1 MATPNQKTD
10 QTIERV
16 LTQDRYIFLDID
28 GVLIKKERP
37 HDRIDCNT
45 NDLRKFDFDR
55 QCANQFETVIRKH
68 KNAKIVISSSRRK
81 IFTLDTIKA
90 KFSKDIAARVVGA
103 TPLKS
108 YSVDK
113 YLRYQQVLDY
123 LRQHALENRPWVA
136 IDDSIEHF
144 PPEAPVIMTDPF
156 EGFDE
161 VAALELEHTLCATS
175 ILVMLSAS

>member
-10 QTIERV
+10 ETIERN

-28 GVLIKKERP
+28 GVLIKKVAT
-37 HDRIDCNT
+37 HDRIDGNT
-45 NDLRKFDFDR
+45 NDLRKFDFVR
-55 QCANQFETVIRKH
+55 QCANQFETVIRKY

-81 IFTLDTIKA
+81 IFLLDMIKA

-103 TPLKS
+103 TPLKTY

-123 LRQHALENRPWVA
+123 LHQHALENNPWVA
-136 IDDSIEHF
+136 IDDTIEHF
-144 PPEAPVIMTDPF
+144 PPEAPVIVTDSF

-161 VAALELEHTLCATS
+161 VAALELEYFLTHLTQLHHS
-175 ILVMLSAS
+175 N